1 MGNKRGV
8 SEVRKEKYFKFAKEL
23 YKITKSPNK
32 ISPTDLKETCKIY
45 EIGNIAP
52 SVLKTCGYIKK
63 TNGFYQW
70 SGASPTKE
78 RMNVVMELLG
88 KRERLSKLK
97 YSLKNNLN
105 INNFTKEEHKEL
117 ELEGVIM
124 DNNITK
130 TYSKEKIL
138 FNILKDIYES
148 CEDLIRK
155 EEENIR
161 FKFNDNIDFKSSI
174 KSLKKYIEKSDED
187 FNLKL
192 L

>member
-78 RMNVVMELLG
+78 RMNEVMELLG

-117 ELEGVIM
+117 ELEGVIIM
-124 DNNITK
+124 QEPIAKLIEET
-130 TYSKEKIL
+130 IL
-138 FNILKDIYES
+138 DPKLIKKVPTPKKKDIPAV
-148 CEDLIRK
+148 IPPKVRVARRK
-155 EEENIR
+155 EVNVS
-161 FKFNDNIDFKSSI
+161 FLWGLFSYSS
-174 KSLKKYIEKSDED
+174 SE
-187 FNLKL
+187 
-192 L
+192 